1 MKRILL
7 AIFMLL
13 AVCLTF
19 ASCKEDE
26 IGGFKYDDY
35 VPEVKEELAY
45 NLYIICG
52 DETSENAKV
61 TVSRRIAQYT
71 KDKYKTTV
79 NVIYKSAAEYEESVK
94 GAVKPDPTSEVKR
107 ADIVLITNESLMNY
121 FMQDQKLADL
131 TALYNTEDFGRLNK
145 QITKSLL
152 DASMIDGKLYT
163 VPNNRV
169 LGTYD
174 YLVFDRAMAKALFY
188 GTDAISALTD
198 YDAAIADFQAKL
210 DAKFGEGVK
219 NAADYIELLTAQK
232 YEKRFEL
239 STEKAESGELK
250 YYYNIVKTPE
260 VTATDAFTSA
270 FAVAADVKDVFRAME
285 IIYGINTD
293 MELRNLLQYGVK
305 DTNYYVADET
315 DEGIPEGYFIPKV
328 ESENGCYVMNII
340 HTGDVFKAAYSC
352 YYGWTEADAKN
363 GALQN
368 AESKAQEIPQP

>member
-13 AVCLTF
+13 AISFTF
-19 ASCKEDE
+19 ASCEEDE

-35 VPEVKEELAY
+35 VPEVKEELTY

-94 GAVKPDPTSEVKR
+94 AAVKPDPTSEVKR
-107 ADIVLITNESLMNY
+107 ADIVLITSESLKDY
-121 FMQDQKLADL
+121 FMADNKLADL
-131 TALYNTEDFGRLNK
+131 TALYDTEEFGRLNK

-152 DASMIDGKLYT
+152 DASTINGKLYT

-174 YLVFDRAMAKALFY
+174 YLVFDRAMAKTLFY
-188 GTDAISALTD
+188 GTDAIAALTD
-198 YDAAIADFQAKL
+198 YDAAIADFQTKL
-210 DAKFGEGVK
+210 DARFGAGVK
-219 NAADYIELLTAQK
+219 NAADYVQLLTNEK
-232 YEKRFEL
+232 YEKRSEL
-239 STEKAESGELK
+239 STLKNESGELK
-250 YYYNIVKTPE
+250 YYYNIVKTPV
-260 VTATDAFTSA
+260 VTTADAFASA
-270 FAVAADVKDVFRAME
+270 FAVAADVKDVSRAME

-293 MELRNLLQYGVK
+293 TELRNLLQYGVK

-315 DEGIPEGYFIPKV
+315 DEGIPEGYLIPKV

-352 YYGWTEADAKN
+352 YYGWTETDAQN

-368 AESKAQEIPQP
+368 AESSAQ